1 MNGMNM
7 DDFRLYR
14 TFLGNLHEAVSYENK
29 PLVEAIIARFEADE
43 VIAQAVKPSSF
54 MSSPG
59 SHISSALGLQGLKAR
74 LGGNVVINKKEKSIG
89 KPAVPQPTQP
99 SISGKDKQTDS
110 TKYHIVDE
118 YSFNTD
124 AELANLRDAMKPYLD
139 TIFNETGN
147 LSTKNAKYFT
157 KSGGKGPL
165 KLKVVFRANQAKL
178 SVAAAFDET
187 RNIPLVKSHI
197 YVTATHDSS
206 KPVINKT
213 AEIKAD
219 MRIPD
224 DFRQALQ
231 QARHYF

>member
-43 VIAQAVKPSSF
+43 VIAKTVKPSSF

-59 SHISSALGLQGLKAR
+59 SHISSAIGLQGLKAR
-74 LGGNVVINKKEKSIG
+74 LGGNVVVKKKGKSISN
-89 KPAVPQPTQP
+89 AAAPQQTQP
-99 SISGKDKQTDS
+99 SISDKAKQADS

-157 KSGGKGPL
+157 KSGKGPL
-165 KLKVVFRANQAKL
+165 KLKVVFSANQAKL

-187 RNIPLVKSHI
+187 HNIPLVKSHI